1 MSVFLEE
8 KSKIMSQN
16 GELKVRPE
24 FPVFLKQ
31 QRELRGWSGA
41 ELARRAG
48 IKSHNLPTSYED
60 IEYLSQHQPSA
71 EQLIKLADGLNSDPN
86 YPFVTPVKL
95 LYLAGYNV
103 DDPDEHPIVWPPE
116 IQRLAR
122 FLMGIT
128 NTERREK
135 AVRFVISAIDT
146 FLGLKDEEE

>member
-1 MSVFLEE
+1 LIEE
-8 KSKIMSQN
+8 KSIVMEKV
-16 GELKVRPE
+16 ELKVRPE

-60 IEYLSQHQPSA
+60 IEYLAQHQPSA

-103 DDPDEHPIVWPPE
+103 EDPDEHPIVWPHDV
-116 IQRLAR
+116 QRLAR
-122 FLMGIT
+122 FVMRIT
-128 NTERREK
+128 STEQRQK
-135 AVRFVISAIDT
+135 FISFVISAVDT
-146 FLGLKDEEE
+146 LLGHKDEEA